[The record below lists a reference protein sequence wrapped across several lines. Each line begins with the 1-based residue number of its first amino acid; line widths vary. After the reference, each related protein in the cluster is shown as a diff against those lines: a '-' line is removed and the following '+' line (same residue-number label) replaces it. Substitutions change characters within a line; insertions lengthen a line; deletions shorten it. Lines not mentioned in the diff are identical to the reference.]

1 MFKSLFFAAILLAS
15 PAIAGPT
22 ITGDWTNPTRS
33 VTVRIAACGG
43 GNLCG
48 RVVRASGEA
57 KAKAAAGGTP
67 RLIGT
72 VLMSKLTPAGAGSWK
87 GTFFVPDHNVRA
99 DGTLRQI
106 NASNIEIEGCAVA
119 GILCKSQRWA
129 RTGGGANARRVAGH

>member
-1 MFKSLFFAAILLAS
+1 MFKSLFFATVLLAS
-15 PAIAGPT
+15 PAIAGPS
-22 ITGDWTNPTRS
+22 ITGDWTNPNRS
-33 VTVRIAACGG
+33 VTVHIATCGG
-43 GNLCG
+43 GTLCG